1 MIPKVAIRATS
12 KLLIIG
18 LSISAMVLV
27 TPQLAM
33 GQPAGAPS
41 REALRSLNLSR
52 SQMRQLRGVM
62 QNYQSSFN
70 NILTSSQKQ
79 QLEDLQ
85 AEQGN
90 QAGAGN
96 PDDLINQL
104 NLTEAQSSQ
113 LATLQENMA
122 GELQGILTP
131 EQLQQAQEIGFP
143 GL

>member
-12 KLLIIG
+12 KLLIVS

-27 TPQLAM
+27 APQLAM

-52 SQMRQLRGVM
+52 AQMRQLRGVM
-62 QNYQSSFN
+62 QNYQSSFDN
-70 NILTSSQKQ
+70 VLTSSQKQ
-79 QLEDLQ
+79 RLEDLQ

-96 PDDLINQL
+96 PADLINQL
-104 NLTEAQSSQ
+104 NLTEAQSTQ